1 MKFGFYSC
9 MSGMPWGGSEVLW
22 QRAARKLQIEGH
34 DVTVNFK
41 WWSYKAPTLE
51 HLEEHG
57 ASIWYRNQPPLP
69 FLQRQTEM
77 VKGIFGVG
85 SKDLPRDCSGS
96 AWLDAE
102 KPDAVLITL
111 GYHPDPIMIADECHK
126 RGIPYGINLQCAS
139 NFFFIHGDRVDEY
152 RHWYQKAQKV
162 FFVSEENQHKLENNI
177 ALKLENAEIVAN
189 PFNVDYNS
197 APEWP
202 KDDSEYRIALVG
214 RIHFQSKGQDLI
226 VDMMRSDKWRNRKIK
241 IRFYGHDQGNK
252 RQLLDLIRMHGLED
266 QLEFVGFSDSVEGIW
281 EENHALILPS
291 RYEGAPLV
299 VIEAMLCNRIA
310 ITTDIGRNREL
321 IDDNESGFVAL
332 GPTVELLDEALER
345 AWQRRNE
352 WRQMGELAGKLIR
365 ERYSDDPVRDFAGD
379 IKRLAGLE
387 SKPAAESAPHKPI
400 ASSAAAVDKVSNS
413 IEA

>member
-22 QRAARKLQIEGH
+22 QRAARKLQVEGH

-41 WWSYKAPTLE
+41 WWAYKAPTLE

-57 ASIWYRNQPPLP
+57 ASIWYRDQPPLP
-69 FLQRQTEM
+69 FLQRQTEA
-77 VKGIFGVG
+77 VKGMFGAA
-85 SKDLPRDCSGS
+85 SKDLPRDCSGK

-111 GYHPDPIMIADECHK
+111 GYHPDPILIAEECHK

-152 RHWYQKAQKV
+152 RHWYQKAEKV

-177 ALKLENAEIVAN
+177 AMKLENAQIIAN
-189 PFNVDYNS
+189 PFNVEYNS
-197 APEWP
+197 TLDWPE
-202 KDDSEYRIALVG
+202 DNSEFRIALVG
-214 RIHFQSKGQDLI
+214 RVHFQSKGQDI
-226 VDMMRSDKWRNRKIK
+226 VIDVMKNEKWRKRKIK

-266 QLEFVGFSDSVEGIW
+266 QLEYVGFSESVEDIW
-281 EENHALILPS
+281 KDNHALLLPS

-321 IDDNESGFVAL
+321 IDDNQSGFVAL
-332 GPTVELLDEALER
+332 GATVDLLDEAMER
-345 AWQRRNE
+345 AWQKRTQ
-352 WRQMGELAGKLIR
+352 WQQMGELAGKLIR
-365 ERYSDDPVRDFAGD
+365 ERYSDDPIRDFAGD
-379 IKRLAGLE
+379 IKLLAGVE
-387 SKPAAESAPHKPI
+387 TNCAEEFPAKPPAPAIKK
-400 ASSAAAVDKVSNS
+400 SVGKSV
-413 IEA
+413 EA

>member
-34 DVTVNFK
+34 DLTVNFK
-41 WWSYKAPTLE
+41 WWSYKAPTLQ
-51 HLEEHG
+51 HLEDHG

-69 FLQRQTEM
+69 FLQRQTETI
-77 VKGIFGVG
+77 KGLFGAASPG
-85 SKDLPRDCSGS
+85 LPRDCSGK
-96 AWLDAE
+96 AWLDSE

-111 GYHPDPIMIADECHK
+111 GYHPDPITIAEECEN

-152 RHWYQKAQKV
+152 RRWYQNAEKV
-162 FFVSEENQHKLENNI
+162 FFVSDENQHKLENNI
-177 ALKLENAEIVAN
+177 AMKLDNAQIIAN
-189 PFNVDYNS
+189 PFNVDYDS
-197 APEWP
+197 APQWP
-202 KDDSEYRIALVG
+202 TDDSEFRIALVG
-214 RIHFQSKGQDLI
+214 RVHFQSKGQDII
-226 VDMMRSDKWRNRKIK
+226 VDVMRQQKWRKRKIK

-252 RQLLDLIRMHGLED
+252 RQLLDLIKMHGLED
-266 QLEFVGFSDSVEGIW
+266 QLEFIGFSDSVEKIW
-281 EENHALILPS
+281 EDNHALLLPS

-321 IDDNESGFVAL
+321 MDDNESGFVAL
-332 GPTVELLDEALER
+332 GATVELMDEAMER
-345 AWQRRNE
+345 AWQKRHQ
-352 WRQMGELAGKLIR
+352 WREMGELAGKQIR

-379 IKRLAGLE
+379 IKQLAGAE
-387 SKPAAESAPHKPI
+387 STASAPQKTATPAAPQVGKI
-400 ASSAAAVDKVSNS
+400 GNS